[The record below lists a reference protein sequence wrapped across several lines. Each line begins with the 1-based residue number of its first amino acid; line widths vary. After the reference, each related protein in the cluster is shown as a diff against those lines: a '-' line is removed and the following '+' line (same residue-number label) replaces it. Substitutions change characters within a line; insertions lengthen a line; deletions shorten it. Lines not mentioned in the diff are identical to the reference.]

1 MPGSVRASV
10 LLADRMASIIKP
22 GFAVRE
28 FAWHGKLI
36 RCGFIS
42 AATLKIL
49 T

>member
-1 MPGSVRASV
+1 MSSSVRASV
-10 LLADRMASIIKP
+10 LLADRMASVIKP
-22 GFAVRE
+22 GFAVWE

-42 AATLKIL
+42 AATLKTL